1 MACSD
6 SICMRVYWYVH
17 CLFKQISIDRRIFW
31 DIGMLYFQ
39 LKVNYN
45 INKYLICQLIKLRIE
60 SIVSSLNQLKNHSH
74 SIYIGNQ
81 FNAPMILYRIFL
93 LGGRQKSSFRFFFI
107 YLAKLVSIKTIY
119 PSALYLVLARFTW
132 LKLPYEQNYIYSNEL
147 LGVGDDLFP
156 MNEDRCIDVKY
167 STIQT
172 YVKVKEWTAH
182 AQLFCVTFTSH
193 YPHFVQCWFTV

>member
-1 MACSD
+1 MIFLKKYRFDKTMACSD

-17 CLFKQISIDRRIFW
+17 CLFKQISIDRRIFL

-81 FNAPMILYRIFL
+81 FNAPMILNRIFL
-93 LGGRQKSSFRFFFI
+93 FGGRQKSSFRFFYISRETCVNKNNLSIRTLSCSCKI
-107 YLAKLVSIKTIY
+107 YMIKIALGTKLHI
-119 PSALYLVLARFTW
+119 F
-132 LKLPYEQNYIYSNEL
+132 
-147 LGVGDDLFP
+147 
-156 MNEDRCIDVKY
+156 
-167 STIQT
+167 
-172 YVKVKEWTAH
+172 
-182 AQLFCVTFTSH
+182 
-193 YPHFVQCWFTV
+193 

>member
-81 FNAPMILYRIFL
+81 FNAPMILNRIFL
-93 LGGRQKSSFRFFFI
+93 FGGRQKSPFRFFFI
-107 YLAKLVSIKTIY
+107 YLAKLVSIKIIY

-132 LKLPYEQNYIYSNEL
+132 LKLPYEQNYMYIYSNEMIHHL
-147 LGVGDDLFP
+147 
-156 MNEDRCIDVKY
+156 RCRRRPLPDEWR
-167 STIQT
+167 QMHRR
-172 YVKVKEWTAH
+172 KVLMWKWKDGLH
-182 AQLFCVTFTSH
+182 MRNS
-193 YPHFVQCWFTV
+193 FV